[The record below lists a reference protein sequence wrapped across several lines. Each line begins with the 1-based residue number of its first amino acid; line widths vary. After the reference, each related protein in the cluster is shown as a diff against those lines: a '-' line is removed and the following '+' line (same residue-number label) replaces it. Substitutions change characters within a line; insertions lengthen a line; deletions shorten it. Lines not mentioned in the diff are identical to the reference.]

1 MDLVVDEKKYSP
13 DAKYNSR
20 VVTKF
25 INMIMECGKK
35 NIARNNIYKML
46 SIIEEKTKN
55 DGLFVLETALIN
67 VGPTLEVKSKRIGG
81 ANYPVPVIVD
91 DRRRLTLSMR
101 WIIGFARK
109 KKGKAIAEKLAE
121 EIIAAFRGEG
131 SAIKKRQDVHKMAE
145 ANKAFAHFGR

>member
-1 MDLVVDEKKYSP
+1 MDLVVDEKKYNP
-13 DAKYNSR
+13 DSKYNSR

-35 NIARNNIYKML
+35 SVARTNIYKML

-91 DRRRLTLSMR
+91 DRRRLTLAMR
-101 WIIGFARK
+101 WIINFARN
-109 KKGKAIAEKLAE
+109 KKGKPISGKLADE
-121 EIIAAFRGEG
+121 VISAFRGEG

-145 ANKAFAHFGR
+145 ANKAFAHFGK